1 MKITLYKMVDVVII
15 DKTGKIKEE
24 KINEISLEN
33 ISKKCRFRKLT
44 NFDKR
49 HTWKIKIKNQILC
62 VSVFARVEGR
72 ANNENKYEMPYPLD
86 KELYFGS
93 IAILAHKGEF
103 KDEKFIN
110 ISKNMWKLIYDKLMG
125 GFEDISKS
133 EEEEEEEE
141 FVAPENLTK
150 HGYKKDNFVVDEE
163 QYESD
168 KSFHEN
174 EAEVEEAE
182 EDTPEESEEE
192 IEEELEEELEI
203 TDEEHETSNIIEAMS
218 EEEHETS
225 NMIEAMSE
233 EEYEEE
239 YEEEEEEDIGCISEL
254 SEDEYLSE

>member
-24 KINEISLEN
+24 KIKEISLEN

-72 ANNENKYEMPYPLD
+72 ANNENKYEMPPPVD

-103 KDEKFIN
+103 KDEKFVN
-110 ISKNMWKLIYDKLMG
+110 ISENMWKLIYDKLMG

-133 EEEEEEEE
+133 EEKEEEEE

-163 QYESD
+163 EYESD
-168 KSFHEN
+168 KSFDEN
-174 EAEVEEAE
+174 EAEVEEEEEEETE

-192 IEEELEEELEI
+192 IEI
-203 TDEEHETSNIIEAMS
+203 TDEEQEIENMS
-218 EEEHETS
+218 ED
-225 NMIEAMSE
+225 MSE

-239 YEEEEEEDIGCISEL
+239 EELGCISEL

>member
-1 MKITLYKMVDVVII
+1 MVDVVII
-15 DKTGKIKEE
+15 DKTGKIKDE
-24 KINEISLEN
+24 KIKDISLEN

-44 NFDKR
+44 NFSRR
-49 HTWKIKIKNQILC
+49 HTWKIKVKNQIMC

-72 ANNENKYEMPYPLD
+72 ANNENKYEMPPPVD

-103 KDEKFIN
+103 DEENFIN
-110 ISKNMWKLIYDKLMG
+110 ITSAMWKLIYDKLMG

-141 FVAPENLTK
+141 YVEPHKLTK

-163 QYESD
+163 EEEYESD
-168 KSFHEN
+168 KSYDET
-174 EAEVEEAE
+174 EEAGEGETE
-182 EDTPEESEEE
+182 EEEEETPEEESEEE
-192 IEEELEEELEI
+192 IEMSDEEEQ
-203 TDEEHETSNIIEAMS
+203 ETHATS
-218 EEEHETS
+218 EE
-225 NMIEAMSE
+225 MSE

-239 YEEEEEEDIGCISEL
+239 NVGYISEL